1 MLKNILQCTRHM
13 PVLFIRYLIH
23 SSFVWL
29 IELFMQQACIGPHIC
44 SKQSVGYWD
53 IRIKNKTKRIKNSLD
68 SRNANLLIV
77 VTDFI

>member
-1 MLKNILQCTRHM
+1 MLKNIRQCTRHM

-53 IRIKNKTKRIKNSLD
+53 IRIKNSLD
-68 SRNANLLIV
+68 SQNVNLLIV
-77 VTDFI
+77 VADFI

>member
-53 IRIKNKTKRIKNSLD
+53 IRIKNSLD
-68 SRNANLLIV
+68 SQNANLLIV
-77 VTDFI
+77 VADFI

>member
-53 IRIKNKTKRIKNSLD
+53 IRIKISLD
-68 SRNANLLIV
+68 SQNANLLIV
-77 VTDFI
+77 VADFI

>member
-53 IRIKNKTKRIKNSLD
+53 IRIKNSLD
-68 SRNANLLIV
+68 SQNVNLLIV
-77 VTDFI
+77 VADFI